1 MSGRRGF
8 TLVELL
14 VTSSMLSVL
23 AAAGYVVLTAGV
35 QSSQKVR
42 RVSGMAAHAQRAL
55 NAMAADVRTAVAHG
69 DVRLTALDA
78 NYEGAAADTLDFIA
92 PRGGRFTDDPDAG
105 SRCEIGYYIDNDPD
119 TEAQWLLRRRDDS
132 LDDDPLEGGAVNLI
146 GPFVSEL
153 DLSFFD
159 GLDWVP
165 GWEDQEQFTRAV
177 RITIVVMDPDE
188 AERPLHFETTVSIPT
203 R

>member
-1 MSGRRGF
+1 MNRRRAF

-14 VTSSMLSVL
+14 VTTSMLSLL
-23 AAAGYVVLTAGV
+23 AAAGYVALAAGV

-42 RVSGMAAHAQRAL
+42 RVGAMAAHAQRAL
-55 NAMAADVRTAVAHG
+55 SVMAADIRTAVAHG

-92 PRGGRFTDDPDAG
+92 PRAPVFTDDPEAG
-105 SRCEIGYYIDNDPD
+105 GRCEIGYYIDNDPD
-119 TEAQWLLRRRDDS
+119 TEARWLLRRRDDS
-132 LDDDPLEGGAVNLI
+132 LDDDPLEGGAVSLI
-146 GPFVSEL
+146 GSCVSEL

-159 GLDWVP
+159 GVEWAP
-165 GWEDQEQFTRAV
+165 GWEDQGQFPRAV
-177 RITIVVMDPDE
+177 RISIVVMDPDE
-188 AERPLHFETTVSIPT
+188 AEKPLHFETTVSLPT

>member
-42 RVSGMAAHAQRAL
+42 RVSAMAAHAQRAL

-146 GPFVSEL
+146 GPVVSEL

-159 GLDWVP
+159 GLEWVS
-165 GWEDQEQFTRAV
+165 GWEDQEQFPRAV